1 MSSVF
6 PLRLIK
12 NNLQAQSDFLTNS
25 VNSSK
30 YGLNSIRFFALI
42 MVPIEIKNL
51 KILETKLE
59 DEMLMDV
66 TVKSA
71 KCVKFRLRKFSST
84 VGY

>member
-1 MSSVF
+1 
-6 PLRLIK
+6 
-12 NNLQAQSDFLTNS
+12 
-25 VNSSK
+25 
-30 YGLNSIRFFALI
+30 

-71 KCVKFRLRKFSST
+71 KCVKFRLRKVSMGRLQRG
-84 VGY
+84 VK